1 MRIGDRI
8 PDLNLK
14 MKNHSEQKLKSMKFH
29 RTLEN
34 PELFYIK
41 FPVVRGS
48 SGKALLTGK
57 VVVSTINGEVKSYLY
72 GQIGELYPSFF
83 EKNPN
88 VDSYMFKVNT
98 LYLSIIEKYGIK
110 EIKNEKMGKE

>member
-1 MRIGDRI
+1 MKIGDRI

-34 PELFYIK
+34 TELFYIK
-41 FPVVRGS
+41 FPVVKGS

-72 GQIGELYPSFF
+72 GQVGELYPSFF
-83 EKNPN
+83 DIVYEYDEFIDKI
-88 VDSYMFKVNT
+88 S
-98 LYLSIIEKYGIK
+98 
-110 EIKNEKMGKE
+110 EIL